1 MIYLGKKQGR
11 KKGQTLNLTEFLGG
25 EGGGAYKAPGSGA
38 TTTVAIASTWADEMD
53 DDYEVYPSDRV
64 KQQVYIYIYLVLI

>member
-1 MIYLGKKQGR
+1 MIYLGKKQGK
-11 KKGQTLNLTEFLGG
+11 KKGQTLNLTEFLSG

-64 KQQVYIYIYLVLI
+64 NQQVFIHLM